1 MKFGLEFIKK
11 LKPCTWKYKPGP
23 LAKLLNTTSIS
34 DKEHVGLVAQDVNE
48 VVDQNKYAFVVMK
61 NGFYAIN
68 YYEFIG
74 PLIKA
79 VQELEEKVAK
89 FEIISKECE
98 CEERKGNYPK

>member
-1 MKFGLEFIKK
+1 MKT
-11 LKPCTWKYKPGP
+11 CTWKYKPGP
-23 LAKLLNTTSIS
+23 LS
-34 DKEHVGLVAQDVNE
+34 DGKEHVGLVAQDVNE
-48 VVDQNKYAFVVMK
+48 VVDQNKYGFVVMK
-61 NGFYAIN
+61 EGFYAIN

-79 VQELEEKVAK
+79 VQELEEKLAK

>member
-1 MKFGLEFIKK
+1 MNFGLEFIKK
-11 LKPCTWKYKPGP
+11 LKPCTWKYKSGS
-23 LAKLLNTTSIS
+23 LS
-34 DKEHVGLVAQDVNE
+34 DGKEHVGLVAQDVNE
-48 VVDQNKYAFVVMK
+48 VVDQNKYGFVVMK
-61 NGFYAIN
+61 EGFYAIN

-79 VQELEEKVAK
+79 VQELEEKLAK